1 MQTVFPHLLCLFVCL
16 LLSKF
21 PALALQCLL
30 STTQCLVFGWW
41 TSTRYLQ
48 SCPGLVS
55 WLVSWLLLVVLL
67 LLLMGVELLSLLA
80 WYWSI
85 SISSCFALFSVAF
98 VPVPSLSQHI
108 SLIGSCWFLY
118 YCSQQ
123 HILEEKEEE
132 EEEFVD
138 LFFCGVV
145 VLVVVVVELVGS
157 LMSSC
162 RLQFRMRLR

>member
-1 MQTVFPHLLCLFVCL
+1 MSFVNYPM
-16 LLSKF
+16 SGF
-21 PALALQCLL
+21 WAL
-30 STTQCLVFGWW
+30 WW

-67 LLLMGVELLSLLA
+67 LLLLLYMGVDLLSLLA
-80 WYWSI
+80 CYWSI
-85 SISSCFALFSVAF
+85 SISSCFAFFSVAF
-98 VPVPSLSQHI
+98 VPIPSLSQHL
-108 SLIGSCWFLY
+108 SLVGSCWFLY

-132 EEEFVD
+132 EFVD

-145 VLVVVVVELVGS
+145 VLVVVVVVELVGS

-162 RLQFRMRLR
+162 RLQSRLRLR

>member
-30 STTQCLVFGWW
+30 STTQCLVFG
-41 TSTRYLQ
+41 LCDEQ
-48 SCPGLVS
+48 VPGTCKAARA
-55 WLVSWLLLVVLL
+55 WLVGWLVGCFLLFCRCCCC
-67 LLLMGVELLSLLA
+67 
-80 WYWSI
+80 SI
-85 SISSCFALFSVAF
+85 SGCFALFSVAF

-132 EEEFVD
+132 EFVD
-138 LFFCGVV
+138 LFFCRVV

-162 RLQFRMRLR
+162 RLQSRMRLR